1 MPDVEQRSTL
11 WVRALMSATLLLMKV
26 LSPAPEALRFCELS
40 GERLVVV
47 ASSAGAPIAVPA
59 TTAMTMK
66 DRARLRF
73 TSPYDE
79 LRQCY

>member
-1 MPDVEQRSTL
+1 
-11 WVRALMSATLLLMKV
+11 MSATLLLMKV
-26 LSPAPEALRFCELS
+26 LSRAPEALIFCELS

-47 ASSAGAPIAVPA
+47 ASSAGAPTAVPA

-66 DRARLRF
+66 DRARLSF